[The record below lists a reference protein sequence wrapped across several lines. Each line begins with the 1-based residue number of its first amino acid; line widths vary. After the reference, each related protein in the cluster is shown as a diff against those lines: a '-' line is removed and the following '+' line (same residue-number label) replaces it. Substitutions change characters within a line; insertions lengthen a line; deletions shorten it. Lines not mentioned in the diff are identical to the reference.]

1 MSSSGRAWSIS
12 SPRAE
17 VEVAR
22 EDLVATV
29 TARLTLNP
37 EVDWTRHVHCTV
49 TKYMKWSEEKESIA
63 QNDSAIFQQVC
74 FVPPS
79 SRKLGLRQIGPL
91 VSTPQLMKCNSLK
104 MSRYLLHSI
113 AVSLFGWSKQIQF
126 KSSPNRESEGKI
138 QIPILRWGPCLP
150 MWAIPFSQLAF
161 RASW

>member
-1 MSSSGRAWSIS
+1 MSPQGIQRCFSIWITSKMSSPGRAWSIL

-79 SRKLGLRQIGPL
+79 SRKLGLRKIGSL

-104 MSRYLLHSI
+104 IPVRLLSKGFCAYKLNLVCKPYLYESLGTCHPMHLRKSRI
-113 AVSLFGWSKQIQF
+113 IIQ
-126 KSSPNRESEGKI
+126 
-138 QIPILRWGPCLP
+138 
-150 MWAIPFSQLAF
+150 
-161 RASW
+161 